1 MTFSDPVYMSI
12 GYETF
17 SYLVCSVKSNF
28 IIKYY
33 NKWIKI
39 TMTKSV
45 TILLLNITPLPMV
58 LPRLFIT
65 CHKWK
70 IHDSP
75 WNWKL
80 EAISMNMLFATLVWF
95 NAICSE
101 IKKKQECVNENQ
113 QILNY
118 NFTVLFF
125 WILIDFFLC
134 VF

>member
-1 MTFSDPVYMSI
+1 MNFSDPVYMSI
-12 GYETF
+12 SYETF
-17 SYLVCSVKSNF
+17 SYLICSVKSNF

-45 TILLLNITPLPMV
+45 TILLWNIEPLPMV
-58 LPRLFIT
+58 LSGLFIT

-80 EAISMNMLFATLVWF
+80 KAIFMNMLFCNLSLVEC
-95 NAICSE
+95 NLLRNKE
-101 IKKKQECVNENQ
+101 KKQECVNKNQ

-125 WILIDFFLC
+125 FFK
-134 VF
+134 F